1 MGGILRGE
9 IYRRKLASRE
19 FDWGEL
25 AGGILLESRGHRGV
39 SALTGKRVK
48 EDNDFAIEEH
58 HFFAI
63 IHLVL
68 MNFSY

>member
-1 MGGILRGE
+1 MVGILRGE
-9 IYRRKLASRE
+9 IYRRKLARRE

-48 EDNDFAIEEH
+48 EDNDFAIE
-58 HFFAI
+58 
-63 IHLVL
+63 
-68 MNFSY
+68 